1 MLSTEKA
8 TKPSLNWSTIIRN
21 LYQYKSIP
29 ASLIQSL
36 PRQHL
41 IMALRQDGE
50 GEKNQSNKT
59 TQNETKSTVRVWK
72 VSGFDSTLR
81 EQRNC
86 DIISCS
92 FSLLACTRQQTWEM
106 SLGGGSLWALR
117 APVTQSLI
125 SKYQEGRK
133 KSRAILGVLI
143 PFFSTSFV
151 LFAPPLLPLQQ
162 QRPDDTQ
169 NRGSLPPNSSAR
181 LTSSAAGLLARHS
194 ISGRTSATSSLHPRI
209 TQAVFTEALPARS
222 LKSCFLT
229 SEKLDKDHV
238 HRVNYTISVGQYWA
252 VPAPLPLPL
261 CPWAPGTADRCFQE
275 VWHLRAVPILTP
287 SS

>member
-1 MLSTEKA
+1 
-8 TKPSLNWSTIIRN
+8 
-21 LYQYKSIP
+21 
-29 ASLIQSL
+29 
-36 PRQHL
+36 
-41 IMALRQDGE
+41 
-50 GEKNQSNKT
+50 
-59 TQNETKSTVRVWK
+59 
-72 VSGFDSTLR
+72 
-81 EQRNC
+81 
-86 DIISCS
+86 
-92 FSLLACTRQQTWEM
+92 M

-181 LTSSAAGLLARHS
+181 LTSSAVGLLARHS

-209 TQAVFTEALPARS
+209 TQAVFPEALPARS

-252 VPAPLPLPL
+252 VPLRSRCRFVPGPQAQPTDVSKKSDTCEQSQSLRLPPSPSLGIFFSPSPRADSLSLSVFIPLTSICCSLFLQDSVSPSQP
-261 CPWAPGTADRCFQE
+261 PPSPGY
-275 VWHLRAVPILTP
+275 
-287 SS
+287 S